1 MSDEQ
6 IAPSASLEPQ
16 EAHSDIA
23 SKKAARTE
31 KEGGNTIQFLLAE
44 FNEMGEFWR
53 HTDSRIETAINFY
66 LTVGAVAFP
75 GVIILYEAITD
86 IRLFIVAL
94 LPIIGT
100 LFAFG
105 FLLVG
110 RITSADIKKAE
121 YLLSLNLIR
130 RYFVDH
136 NPQVAQYLYM
146 PLAQPSDSS
155 DAKPKQLNPYFH
167 RQIVFIVDSANSV
180 LAGIAFSCLFWLVVG
195 HLVSTVII
203 ISVGVGAG
211 VVVFFIQ
218 ALLYRRIISH
228 YASKLRK

>member
-1 MSDEQ
+1 MSDEL
-6 IAPSASLEPQ
+6 IIPSVSPEPQ
-16 EAHSDIA
+16 EAHSDIV
-23 SKKAARTE
+23 SQKATCTE
-31 KEGGNTIQFLLAE
+31 KEEDNTIQFLLAE

-75 GVIILYEAITD
+75 GIIILYEAITD

-100 LFAFG
+100 LFTFG
-105 FLLVG
+105 FLLVR
-110 RITSADIKKAE
+110 RITSADIRKAE

-167 RQIVFIVDSANSV
+167 RQIVFIVDSANSI
-180 LAGIAFSCLFWLVVG
+180 LAGAFFSGLSWLAVG
-195 HLVSTVII
+195 HLVLPILI
-203 ISVGVGAG
+203 ISVGVGVGIVA
-211 VVVFFIQ
+211 FFVQ
-218 ALLYRRIISH
+218 TWLYHRIISR
-228 YASKLRK
+228 YARKLRK